1 MRTLSL
7 TIVFTLIMITVNGQ
21 NNLTFDNPKIQEKL
35 KEILGEPSDTVF
47 HATVPFDFG
56 WEKGGRADV
65 YLFKKHIDGIVY
77 TTGDLIGKK
86 QKPSD
91 AGNYELM
98 ICHRNASDWG
108 ADLIS
113 NLAYY
118 TMDVSINIGE
128 IMDLGGRFLSD
139 DSKIVGVVFDKYSD
153 FKIDGKKYGLLLIIG
168 ITKEELQYAE
178 SNGGASLIKKLKV
191 NKIYPYTDLKRKSVL

>member
-1 MRTLSL
+1 MKKL
-7 TIVFTLIMITVNGQ
+7 IIFTGFVLIMISSKGQ
-21 NNLTFDNPKIQEKL
+21 NNLTFDNPKIQEKI
-35 KEILGEPSDTVF
+35 KEILGEPFDSVL
-47 HATVPFDFG
+47 HAKIPFDFG
-56 WEKGGRADV
+56 WDNGGRADV
-65 YLFKKHIDGIVY
+65 YLFKKHIVGTVY
-77 TTGDLIGKK
+77 ITGDLIGKK
-86 QKPSD
+86 QQPSD

-98 ICHRNASDWG
+98 ICHRSETDWG

-118 TMDVSINIGE
+118 TLDVSINSGE

-139 DSKIVGVVFDKYSD
+139 DSKIVAVVFEKYSD

-178 SNGGASLIKKLKV
+178 SNGGASLIKKLKE
-191 NKIYPYTDLKRKSVL
+191 NKIYPYTDLNRNSVL